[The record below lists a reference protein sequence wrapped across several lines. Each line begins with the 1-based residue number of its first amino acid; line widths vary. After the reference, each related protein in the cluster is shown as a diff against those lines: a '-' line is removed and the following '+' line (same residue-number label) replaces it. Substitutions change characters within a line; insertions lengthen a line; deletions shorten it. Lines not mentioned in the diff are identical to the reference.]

1 MPRNNSIGRLLLFI
15 ILGLVIGGVLGESLG
30 FLFGKLGELMNAGGY
45 DNIVHNFFVTPFWA
59 FNTGSGT
66 DMQPFTLDLYMIKI
80 AFGFQLKLNV
90 MSIVGLVAGLYIMK
104 WSGER

>member
-1 MPRNNSIGRLLLFI
+1 MSHKNSFGRLLLFI
-15 ILGLVIGGVLGESLG
+15 VLGLLIGGVLGESLG

-45 DNIVHNFFVTPFWA
+45 NNIVHNFFVKPFWA
-59 FNTGSGT
+59 FNTGTGSE
-66 DMQPFTLDLYMIKI
+66 MQPFTLDLYMFKI

-90 MSIVGLVAGLYIMK
+90 MSLVGLVVGLYIMK